1 LEYLE
6 AAPWAEDDDEKVA
19 ALLTQLHLE
28 NSGAGEVLKRV
39 SLELAPWAVVEEA
52 EVGGEVAVEVA
63 MLEVARRCC

>member
-1 LEYLE
+1 
-6 AAPWAEDDDEKVA
+6 
-19 ALLTQLHLE
+19 LTQLHLE